1 MKHGMWGTPVYR
13 VWNQLRQR
21 CYNPRQRAYQWYGAT
36 GIQVCNEWR
45 KSFAPIVWMKA
56 KSGSTMPIDAG
67 SCTPEEQNA
76 VIAPIYDHTHH
87 MSHHATCPHA
97 ADFRAKKR

>member
-1 MKHGMWGTPVYR
+1 
-13 VWNQLRQR
+13 
-21 CYNPRQRAYQWYGAT
+21 
-36 GIQVCNEWR
+36 
-45 KSFAPIVWMKA
+45 
-56 KSGSTMPIDAG
+56 MPIDAG